1 MAYRTSKPLHPTEFG
16 GPEKKKKTKKATT
29 STKLTSRD
37 KHFSDMGW
45 SIVEK
50 PNIVAGSRIIKPKP
64 KPKPFIKYKK
74 GGKVIGTSKYRQGE
88 GQLGVKERFKRDK
101 K

>member
-1 MAYRTSKPLHPTEFG
+1 MAYRTFG
-16 GPEKKKKTKKATT
+16 GPGGISVKKTMGFIPLKTKKRVVKKVTP
-29 STKLTSRD
+29 K
-37 KHFSDMGW
+37 
-45 SIVEK
+45 
-50 PNIVAGSRIIKPKP
+50 KP

-88 GQLGVKERFKRDK
+88 GKLGVKERFKRDK